1 MPRMA
6 GVVPV
11 GVSFQVPVDPSGVL
25 VFHSL
30 PGMEALCPFLT
41 SPTSSMAVTMALSCL
56 QSTLTFNLSKT
67 DQERSCQ
74 ALHLPSLLFHSSA
87 HSLTHPLT
95 NPLTYQGLPPAHLPV
110 LHSQGCSLLS
120 SYTVCHG
127 QRLAGCL
134 GRELLWKYD
143 NGVGLIL
150 HSGITDEG
158 NCPLQALL
166 G

>member
-1 MPRMA
+1 MSPSRCQWIPQESWFSTA
-6 GVVPV
+6 
-11 GVSFQVPVDPSGVL
+11 FQEWKPFVL
-25 VFHSL
+25 FLHLL
-30 PGMEALCPFLT
+30 PQAWRLPW
-41 SPTSSMAVTMALSCL
+41 LSCL